1 MRSESE
7 VQQIIMMEGPRFG
20 NLLFRN
26 NSGAF
31 KDADG
36 RLVRFGLGA
45 VSKKHSDVLKSS
57 DLIGITTFKVT
68 IDMVGMTIGQFT
80 AVEVKKEGW
89 KRNLNDKREN
99 AQEAFIELVRS
110 KGGCAGFASNEK
122 EYQDMMSTRYGI

>member
-7 VQQIIMMEGPRFG
+7 IQQVIMMEGPRFG

-45 VSKKHSDVLKSS
+45 VSKKHSDSLKSS
-57 DLIGITTFKVT
+57 DLIGITTFKIT
-68 IDMVGMTIGQFT
+68 PEMVGMTMGQFT
-80 AVEVKKEGW
+80 AIEIKKEGW
-89 KRNLNDKREN
+89 KRNPKDKREN
-99 AQEAFIELVRS
+99 AQEAFIDLVRS
-110 KGGCAGFASNEK
+110 KGGCAGFVSNE
-122 EYQDMMSTRYGI
+122 EWYRAMMITRYGI